1 MAAPVGNS
9 NAKKGKE
16 WFDALRKQCVQR
28 DSLTKIAKVVCE
40 KAEAGEA
47 WAIQEVANRFDGKPA
62 QAVELSGADGGP
74 VEAVS
79 RIELVAMGGNG
90 NGKG

>member
-16 WFDALRKQCVQR
+16 WFDALRKECVQKDALR
-28 DSLTKIAKVVCE
+28 KIASVVVE
-40 KAEAGEA
+40 KAMQGET

-62 QAVELSGADGGP
+62 QAVEVSGADGGP
-74 VEAVS
+74 LETVS

-90 NGKG
+90 NGQD